1 MLIIFLS
8 TWMLIILNFYI
19 EDTDNFLII
28 ENLVKCLADYLSFRS
43 KIQDTKCATSSKD
56 GI

>member
-28 ENLVKCLADYLSFRS
+28 ENLVKCLADYLSFRWTLNT
-43 KIQDTKCATSSKD
+43 I
-56 GI
+56 